1 MNINRLYKPSD
12 FITVTLTKRRKNQLF
27 SNNSAKRV
35 MKLERDFYGKVAK
48 GNVAQKGLRKPLK
61 VTFPKLPKKPSHVKM

>member
-1 MNINRLYKPSD
+1 
-12 FITVTLTKRRKNQLF
+12 
-27 SNNSAKRV
+27 

-61 VTFPKLPKKPSHVKM
+61 VTFPKLPKKAFTCKNVVHFCYLDIMLYI

>member
-1 MNINRLYKPSD
+1 MNITQLYKPSD
-12 FITVTLTKRRKNQLF
+12 FITVTLTKKGNRLF

-48 GNVAQKGLRKPLK
+48 GNVTQKGPG
-61 VTFPKLPKKPSHVKM
+61 SH

>member
-1 MNINRLYKPSD
+1 MNITQLYMPSD
-12 FITVTLTKRRKNQLF
+12 FITLTLTKWKRNKLF

-48 GNVAQKGLRKPLK
+48 GNVAQKGPG
-61 VTFPKLPKKPSHVKM
+61 SH